1 MRSLFFLAAACAV
14 LPATALANPVVDPGA
29 IDGAVANFTGH
40 GIGEP
45 GGARQP
51 VDRRLRLAA
60 CPQPLTLEMHGGGQA
75 SVLVRCPVAGWRLF
89 VPLTSTPQ
97 AAASA
102 FASASASAQKVV
114 ARGETVTVA
123 LRGRGF
129 ALQRQAEAMEAGAVG
144 DWIRVRPAGRDAE
157 PMRARVIR
165 PGLVGME
172 MP

>member
-1 MRSLFFLAAACAV
+1 MKILTLAAAWAA
-14 LPATALANPVVDPGA
+14 LPVAAAANAPIDPAA

-40 GIGEP
+40 AIGEP

-60 CPQPLTLEMHGGGQA
+60 CAQPLSLEWHGAGQA
-75 SVLVRCPVAGWRLF
+75 SVLVRCPETGWRLF
-89 VPLTSTPQ
+89 VPLTASQQAT
-97 AAASA
+97 AAAPA
-102 FASASASAQKVV
+102 AAEKVV
-114 ARGETVTVA
+114 VRGETVTVA

-129 ALQRQAEAMEAGAVG
+129 ALQRQAEAMEAGAIG

-157 PMRARVIR
+157 PLRARVIR
-165 PGLVGME
+165 PGLVGMD

>member
-1 MRSLFFLAAACAV
+1 MKRLSLAAACAL
-14 LPATALANPVVDPGA
+14 LPATASANPILDPAA
-29 IDGAVANFTGH
+29 IDGAVAQFTGH

-60 CPQPLTLEMHGGGQA
+60 CAQQLALEMHGTGQA
-75 SVLVRCPVAGWRLF
+75 SVLVRCPAAGWRLF
-89 VPLTSTPQ
+89 VPLTSAPP
-97 AAASA
+97 AAAP
-102 FASASASAQKVV
+102 ASAQKVV

-129 ALQRQAEAMEAGAVG
+129 ALQRQAEAMEAGAIG

>member
-1 MRSLFFLAAACAV
+1 MRFLSFAGACV
-14 LPATALANPVVDPGA
+14 LLPAAALANPVVDPAA

-40 GIGEP
+40 NIGEP

-60 CPQPLTLEMHGGGQA
+60 CAQPLALEMHGGQA
-75 SVLVRCPVAGWRLF
+75 SVLVRCPAAGWRLF

-97 AAASA
+97 AAAPV
-102 FASASASAQKVV
+102 SAQKVV
-114 ARGETVTVA
+114 TRGETVTVA

-144 DWIRVRPAGRDAE
+144 DWIRIRPAGRDAE

>member
-1 MRSLFFLAAACAV
+1 MKILSFAAACV
-14 LPATALANPVVDPGA
+14 LLPAAATANPITAPA
-29 IDGAVANFTGH
+29 TIDSAVAGFTGH

-51 VDRRLRLAA
+51 VDSRLRLARCA
-60 CPQPLTLEMHGGGQA
+60 GPLDLAWHGSGQA
-75 SVLVRCPVAGWRLF
+75 SVLVRCPDAGWRLF
-89 VPLTSTPQ
+89 VPVAATPR
-97 AAASA
+97 AAGAEPV
-102 FASASASAQKVV
+102 SAQKVV
-114 ARGETVTVA
+114 VRGETVTVA

>member
-1 MRSLFFLAAACAV
+1 MKILSLAAACTL
-14 LPATALANPVVDPGA
+14 LPVAAAAADPTFDLAA
-29 IDGAVANFTGH
+29 IDYAVAGFTGH
-40 GIGEP
+40 SIGEP

-60 CPQPLTLEMHGGGQA
+60 CAQPLSLEWHGNRA
-75 SVLVRCPVAGWRLF
+75 SVLVRCPGAGWRLF
-89 VPLTSTPQ
+89 VPLAATLQSGTAP
-97 AAASA
+97 AAAE
-102 FASASASAQKVV
+102 KVV

-129 ALQRQAEAMEAGAVG
+129 ALQRQAEAMEPGAIG

-157 PMRARVIR
+157 PLRARVIR
-165 PGLVGME
+165 PGLVGMD